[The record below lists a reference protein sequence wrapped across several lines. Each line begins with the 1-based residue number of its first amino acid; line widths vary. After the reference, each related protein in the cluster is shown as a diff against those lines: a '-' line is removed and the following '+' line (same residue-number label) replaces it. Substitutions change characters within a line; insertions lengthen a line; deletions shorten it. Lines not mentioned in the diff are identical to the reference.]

1 MSFLNSRTIV
11 WAVLSIPLAVL
22 CWQYVN
28 GTLFYGEFIHIT
40 GEFSARLLILTLAV
54 TPLFRFLPKQRW
66 TAWLIRQRRYL
77 GVATFA
83 YAVPHL
89 VAYVV
94 RLSDDVSR
102 MISESLEPGMLTG
115 WVAMVIFLAL
125 AITSNDRSVRKLGR
139 RWKTLHRLV
148 HVAAVLT
155 FLHWILVAFDPIPAL
170 VHAGVLA
177 AVEMTRLIRRP
188 MNRRQEGA

>member
-1 MSFLNSRTIV
+1 M
-11 WAVLSIPLAVL
+11 
-22 CWQYVN
+22 CWQYVT

-54 TPLFRFLPKQRW
+54 TPLRRLLPKQRW

-94 RLSDDVSR
+94 RLGDDIPRIVA
-102 MISESLEPGMLTG
+102 EGLEPGMLTG

-125 AITSNDRSVRKLGR
+125 AVTSNDTSVRKLGR
-139 RWKTLHRLV
+139 RWKALHRLAYA
-148 HVAAVLT
+148 AAVLT

-170 VHAGVLA
+170 LHAGVLVA
-177 AVEMTRLIRRP
+177 IEMTRLIRRP
-188 MNRRQEGA
+188 LKKQQGA